1 MADKITRA
9 KAIRL
14 KCLDCCG
21 GIPAEVRRCTVDS
34 CPLYPFRMGK
44 AVAAANT
51 TEAKRTESI
60 VS

>member
-1 MADKITRA
+1 MTEKITRA

-21 GIPAEVRRCTVDS
+21 DAPAEVRSCTITS

-44 AVAAANT
+44 ADAVANT

-60 VS
+60 VR